1 MYIQQCLPEKQ
12 MAFTTISRRAEESL
26 LIPKSSSIISKPIP
40 VPFHKALS
48 ISGNGSVLGGM
59 CARASN
65 KYGASA
71 ALLHNYEIEG
81 ILGEGGSG
89 IVVSARRK
97 DDCRNV
103 AVKFIRKVN
112 VTHSLSIYLFI
123 VCFIYNSL
131 EKRQSFK
138 HYHSI
143 RNFSVKENK
152 PSQYR

>member
-1 MYIQQCLPEKQ
+1 
-12 MAFTTISRRAEESL
+12 MASTTVSRRAEESL
-26 LIPKSSSIISKPIP
+26 LIPKTSSIISKPIP

-48 ISGNGSVLGGM
+48 ISGNGSVLGT
-59 CARASN
+59 RASN

-89 IVVSARRK
+89 VVVSARRK
-97 DDCRNV
+97 EDCRNV

-112 VTHSLSIYLFI
+112 EPHSFYLYLFI

-143 RNFSVKENK
+143 GNFSVKENK